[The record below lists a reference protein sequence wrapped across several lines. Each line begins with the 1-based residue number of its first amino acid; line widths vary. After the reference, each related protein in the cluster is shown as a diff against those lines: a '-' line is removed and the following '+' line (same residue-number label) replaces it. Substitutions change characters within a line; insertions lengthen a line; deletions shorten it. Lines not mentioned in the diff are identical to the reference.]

1 MDITSTQKYILIS
14 PKKVRLIA
22 NLIRRMSP
30 QEAVEK
36 LPFVNKRGAE
46 FLIKVIKTAL
56 ADAKNKGLSEENL
69 FFKEIQILE
78 GPRLKR
84 GRPVSKGTWHP
95 IIKKMC
101 HIRVTLGVKEEK
113 KKEKSGS
120 VEKGVKKDE
129 NKGKIAKNKNIG
141 KEINKK
147 HGTKN

>member
-1 MDITSTQKYILIS
+1 MDIISTQKYILIS
-14 PKKVRLIA
+14 PKKLRLVA
-22 NLIRRMSP
+22 NLVRHMSP

-56 ADAKNKGLSEENL
+56 ADAKNKGISEENL

-84 GRPVSKGTWHP
+84 GRPVSRGTWHP

-101 HIRVTLGVKEEK
+101 HIRVVLGAKEEK
-113 KKEKSGS
+113 MEEKASLPKKE
-120 VEKGVKKDE
+120 VKKDE
-129 NKGKIAKNKNIG
+129 SKDKVAKNKNTG
-141 KEINKK
+141 KEKNKK